1 MGTYRVRAGL
11 LTLLWSVQIHMR
23 EDAMPQTVLAIAT
36 ARLAREMLRR
46 DDCYEGLCPDPP

>member
-1 MGTYRVRAGL
+1 MGTYRVRAGI